1 MNFAECEKTDPTPPG
16 VRLAQVDEE
25 LVIRRPKVK
34 AAPKH
39 ASRSLAQPAV
49 QSAAQ
54 IAESGRGNGRAEL
67 LANSGRRGIGRFPRK
82 CKPRGPCGDPPG
94 TLTGPRTFRRGL
106 WRNFGKFRQ
115 KLIKV

>member
-67 LANSGRRGIGRFPRK
+67 LANSGRRGIGCLPRK
-82 CKPRGPCGDPPG
+82 CELLGPGG
-94 TLTGPRTFRRGL
+94 
-106 WRNFGKFRQ
+106 
-115 KLIKV
+115 